1 MNNPLEAVTQA
12 VNSLVTAL
20 KLPDE
25 SAKANEV
32 LGEMSFPQFS
42 RLLPYRDYNQESG
55 LFMNDTTMGFML
67 EAIPINGANESI
79 VEALDHMLRTK
90 LPRGIPLC
98 IHLMSSQ
105 LVGDRIEYGL
115 REFSWSGEQ
124 AERFNAITRAYY
136 MKAAATQFPLPEG
149 MNLPLTLRHYRVFI
163 SYCSPS
169 KKKSRADILEMENL
183 VKIIRASLQ
192 GASITTQTVDAQ
204 AFIDIVGEMI
214 NHNPD
219 SLYPKRRQLDPYSDL
234 NYQCVEDSF
243 DLKVRADYLTLGLR
257 ENGRNSTARILN
269 FHLARNPEIAFLW
282 NVADNYS
289 NLLNPELSISCPFI
303 LTLTL
308 VVEDQVKTHSE
319 ANLKYMDLE
328 KKSKT
333 SYAKWFPSVEKEAKE
348 WGELRQRLGSGQS
361 SVVSYFLNITA
372 FCKDNNETALE
383 VEQDILNSFR
393 KNGFELISPR
403 FNHMRNFL
411 TCLPFMAGKPVISMW
426 LSIAIRGLLAM
437 GENRNRRVWFF
448 CDELPTLHKLP
459 DLVEIL
465 PEARKFGGCYVFGI
479 QSYAQLED
487 IYGEKAAA
495 TLFDVMNTRAFFRS
509 PSHKIAEFAAGE
521 IGEKEHL
528 KASEQ
533 YSYGADPVRDGVSTG
548 KDMERQTLVSYSD
561 IQSLPDLTCYVTLP
575 GPYPAVKLSL
585 KYQTRPKVAPEFIP
599 RDINPEMENRLSAVL
614 AAREAEGRQM
624 ASLFEPD
631 VPEVVSGEDV
641 TQAEQPQQPVSPAI
655 NDKKS
660 DAGVNV
666 PAGGIEQELKMKPE
680 EEMEQQLPPGISESG
695 EVVDMAVYEA
705 WQREQNPDIQQKM
718 QRREEVNINV
728 HRERGEDVE
737 PGDDF

>member
-1 MNNPLEAVTQA
+1 MMPRIKPLLVLCAALLTVTPA
-12 VNSLVTAL
+12 ASADVNSDMNQFFNKLGFASNTTQPGVWQGQAAGYAYGGSLYARTQVKNVQL
-20 KLPDE
+20 ISMTLPDINAGCGGIDAYLGSFSFINGE
-25 SAKANEV
+25 QLQRFVKQIMSNAAGYFFDLALQTTVPEIKTAKDFLQKMASDINSMN
-32 LGEMSFPQFS
+32 LSSCQAAQGIIG
-42 RLLPYRDYNQESG
+42 G
-55 LFMNDTTMGFML
+55 LFPRTQVSQQKVCQDIAGESNIFADWAASRQGCTVGGKSDSVRDKASDKDKERVTKNINIMWNALSKNRMFDGNKELKEFVMTLTGSLVFGPNGEITPLSARTT
-67 EAIPINGANESI
+67 
-79 VEALDHMLRTK
+79 
-90 LPRGIPLC
+90 
-98 IHLMSSQ
+98 
-105 LVGDRIEYGL
+105 DR
-115 REFSWSGEQ
+115 S
-124 AERFNAITRAYY
+124 
-136 MKAAATQFPLPEG
+136 
-149 MNLPLTLRHYRVFI
+149 
-163 SYCSPS
+163 
-169 KKKSRADILEMENL
+169 
-183 VKIIRASLQ
+183 IIRAMMEGGTAKISHCNDSDKCLKVVADTPVTISRDNALKSQ
-192 GASITTQTVDAQ
+192 ITKLLASIQNKAVSDTPLDDKEKGFISSTTIPVFKYLVDPQ
-204 AFIDIVGEMI
+204 MLGVSNSMI
-214 NHNPD
+214 
-219 SLYPKRRQLDPYSDL
+219 YQLRG
-234 NYQCVEDSF
+234 
-243 DLKVRADYLTLGLR
+243 VR
-257 ENGRNSTARILN
+257 
-269 FHLARNPEIAFLW
+269 
-282 NVADNYS
+282 
-289 NLLNPELSISCPFI
+289 
-303 LTLTL
+303 
-308 VVEDQVKTHSE
+308 EDQ
-319 ANLKYMDLE
+319 
-328 KKSKT
+328 
-333 SYAKWFPSVEKEAKE
+333 
-348 WGELRQRLGSGQS
+348 
-361 SVVSYFLNITA
+361 
-372 FCKDNNETALE
+372 
-383 VEQDILNSFR
+383 
-393 KNGFELISPR
+393 KNGWLFISS
-403 FNHMRNFL
+403 NADTHASL
-411 TCLPFMAGKPVISMW
+411 KPVISMW

-495 TLFDVMNTRAFFRS
+495 SLFDVMNTRAFFRS

-660 DAGVNV
+660 DSGVNV

-695 EVVDMAVYEA
+695 EVVDMAAYEA
-705 WQREQNPDIQQKM
+705 WQQENHPDIQQQM

>member
-1 MNNPLEAVTQA
+1 MPRIKPLLVLCAALLTVTPAASADVNSDMNQFFNKLGFASNTTQPGVWQGQAAGYAYGGSLYARTQVKNVQLISMTLPDINAGCGGIDAYLGSFSFINGEQLQRFVKQIMSNAAGYFFDLALQTTVPEIKTAKDFLQKMASDINSMNLSSCQAAQGIGDLPIIRDSEIQNFCLHGTVGAGKSEVIRRLANYARQRGDMVVIYDRSGEFVKSYYDPSIDKILNPLDARCAAWDLWKECLTQPDFDNTANTLIPMGTKEDPFWQGSGRTIFAEAA
-12 VNSLVTAL
+12 YLMRNDPNRSYSKLVDT
-20 KLPDE
+20 
-25 SAKANEV
+25 
-32 LGEMSFPQFS
+32 
-42 RLLPYRDYNQESG
+42 LL
-55 LFMNDTTMGFML
+55 
-67 EAIPINGANESI
+67 SI
-79 VEALDHMLRTK
+79 KIEKLRTYLRNSPAANLVEEK
-90 LPRGIPLC
+90 IEKTAISIRAVLTNYVKAIRYLQGIEHNGEPFTIRDWMRG
-98 IHLMSSQ
+98 
-105 LVGDRIEYGL
+105 V
-115 REFSWSGEQ
+115 REDQKNGW
-124 AERFNAITRAYY
+124 
-136 MKAAATQFPLPEG
+136 L
-149 MNLPLTLRHYRVFI
+149 FI
-163 SYCSPS
+163 SSN
-169 KKKSRADILEMENL
+169 ADTH
-183 VKIIRASLQ
+183 ASL
-192 GASITTQTVDAQ
+192 
-204 AFIDIVGEMI
+204 
-214 NHNPD
+214 
-219 SLYPKRRQLDPYSDL
+219 
-234 NYQCVEDSF
+234 
-243 DLKVRADYLTLGLR
+243 
-257 ENGRNSTARILN
+257 
-269 FHLARNPEIAFLW
+269 
-282 NVADNYS
+282 
-289 NLLNPELSISCPFI
+289 
-303 LTLTL
+303 
-308 VVEDQVKTHSE
+308 
-319 ANLKYMDLE
+319 
-328 KKSKT
+328 
-333 SYAKWFPSVEKEAKE
+333 
-348 WGELRQRLGSGQS
+348 
-361 SVVSYFLNITA
+361 
-372 FCKDNNETALE
+372 
-383 VEQDILNSFR
+383 
-393 KNGFELISPR
+393 
-403 FNHMRNFL
+403 
-411 TCLPFMAGKPVISMW
+411 KPVISMW

-495 TLFDVMNTRAFFRS
+495 SLFDVMNTRAFFRS

-660 DAGVNV
+660 DSGVNV

-695 EVVDMAVYEA
+695 EVVDMAAYEA
-705 WQREQNPDIQQKM
+705 WQQENHPDIQQQM